1 MKILRVMWKIVE
13 WMVILTPVVIGGGCT
28 ILGGTALFEGDPTIE
43 QVTADCRSRIV
54 NGDYEMFAATER
66 LDACLEDGFKS
77 MGGAE
82 VFGLAIAFVGL
93 LTLMAGLA
101 WVRHALRP
109 ANTNASL

>member
-1 MKILRVMWKIVE
+1 MKTSRVIWIIVK
-13 WMVILTPVVIGGGCT
+13 WAFILTPVVIGGGCT
-28 ILGGTALFEGDPTIE
+28 MLGLSALFEGDPTIE
-43 QVTADCRSRIV
+43 QITADCRSRIV

-93 LTLMAGLA
+93 TTLVIGLA
-101 WVRHALRP
+101 WVRYALRRTQED
-109 ANTNASL
+109 NLT